1 MNIVVLGGS
10 GFIGSRLVGELAAAG
25 HSVRI
30 FDKRPSAVH
39 PERVTLGDVRD
50 AAAVMSA
57 LAGCDCAINL
67 AAEHADDVQPS
78 SLYQDVN
85 VGGARNVV
93 AGAQVHGTERIIF
106 VSSVAVY
113 GLDQPLANES
123 SPLQPCNEYGR
134 SKVAAES
141 AYTAWA
147 AADPSRRSLFVLR
160 PCVVFG
166 EGNRGNVHNLIDH
179 IRRRRF
185 VMIGNGSNRKSIA
198 YVGNLVDFL
207 CTLIAAPAGVQVCNY
222 ADKPDFSTR
231 ELVDEIRALMPGTG
245 KARLRLP
252 YTLALVLGYAFDG
265 LARLRGR
272 PLAISSARVRKFCA
286 DTRIAADAVRAR
298 GFQPRVRLN
307 DALAL
312 TIASLRRED
321 SQ

>member
-10 GFIGSRLVGELAAAG
+10 GFIGSRLVGELAGAG

-30 FDKRPSAVH
+30 FDKRPSAAH

-50 AAAVMSA
+50 SAALLSA
-57 LAGCDCAINL
+57 LAGCDCVVNL

-78 SLYQDVN
+78 SLYEDVN

-93 AGAQVHGTERIIF
+93 AAAQFHGIERVIF

-113 GLDQPLANES
+113 GLDQPLADES

-141 AYTAWA
+141 VYTAWA
-147 AADPSRRSLFVLR
+147 GAAPTRRGLFVLR

-185 VMIGNGSNRKSIA
+185 VMIGNGNNRKSIA

-207 CTLIAAPAGVQVCNY
+207 CTMIAVPAGVQVCNY

-231 ELVDEIRALMPGTG
+231 ELVDEIRALLPGTG
-245 KARLRLP
+245 RTRLRLP
-252 YTLALVLGYAFDG
+252 YTLALFLGYAFDG

-286 DTRIAADAVRAR
+286 DTRIAADAVHAS
-298 GFQPRVRLN
+298 GFQPRVSLKQ
-307 DALAL
+307 ALAL
-312 TIASLRRED
+312 TVASLRNENR
-321 SQ
+321 